1 MSTTLNM
8 SESFID
14 WLTFENCEYSNH
26 SHNETSNLAKNQQL
40 TAHVELIG
48 TCVTVVVVLAFFVV
62 ALFQCRQKA
71 QEGQGPGGLLLTWD
85 TSQRT
90 MSFAFLLLLNAA
102 SFFISVDSDFR
113 AWNQTRMQCTAQG
126 VLYQF
131 SFCGLMLETLALTVQ
146 VYMVLVKTVPLPK
159 LYSWQF
165 ALPTF
170 AAVYGVAA
178 FLALVPL
185 AIQLSLDVPVYHG
198 GDKLGYCNLSFDTGC
213 QAAFFL
219 FWVAP
224 ALIILVTC
232 LAMNVV
238 VFRRIL
244 PVYRHMR
251 STVKNTLLLFITR
264 RVIVLV
270 LQVRACVHACF
281 RRAELLLLLLRPL
294 EFAVNALWDASC
306 AGRGAAN
313 PFETLASCVHAFS
326 HACIHAYIQT

>member
-1 MSTTLNM
+1 MSTFNM

-14 WLTFENCEYSNH
+14 WLTFENCQYSNH
-26 SHNETSNLAKNQQL
+26 SHNETSNLARNQQL
-40 TAHVELIG
+40 TAHVELVG
-48 TCVTVVVVLAFFVV
+48 TCVTLVVVLAFV
-62 ALFQCRQKA
+62 AVASFQCWQKSRQPPR
-71 QEGQGPGGLLLTWD
+71 EVLTWD

-102 SFFISVDSDFR
+102 SFFISADSDFR

-146 VYMVLVKTVPLPK
+146 VYIVLVKTVPLPK

-165 ALPTF
+165 AVPTF

-178 FLALVPL
+178 FLALAPL
-185 AIQLSLDVPVYHG
+185 SIQLSLDVPVYHG

-219 FWVAP
+219 FWVTP
-224 ALIILVTC
+224 AFTILVTC

-251 STVKNTLLLFITR
+251 STVKTTLLLFITR

-270 LQVRACVHACF
+270 LQVRACV
-281 RRAELLLLLLRPL
+281 ELARLESTVPFLRKL
-294 EFAVNALWDASC
+294 VC
-306 AGRGAAN
+306 
-313 PFETLASCVHAFS
+313 
-326 HACIHAYIQT
+326 